1 MNNKKTSIPKKYMIN
16 VSVLSSVI
24 ILVIST
30 IFNQYMTQLFKDVLD
45 PIFSKD
51 LNYENKPD
59 LYYVNR
65 VNVTLLNTKFP
76 LGNIIYNTVMVIIKI
91 VALYYII
98 KNIITYMEK

>member
-1 MNNKKTSIPKKYMIN
+1 MKNKTSIPKKYMIN

-30 IFNQYMTQLFKDVLD
+30 IFNQYMTQLFKDIID

-59 LYYVNR
+59 LYYVNM
-65 VNVTLLNTKFP
+65 VNFTLFNTTFP

-91 VALYYII
+91 IALYYII
-98 KNIITYMEK
+98 KNIISYMES

>member
-1 MNNKKTSIPKKYMIN
+1 MNNKKSSIPKKYMIN

-30 IFNQYMTQLFKDVLD
+30 IFNQYMTQLFKDVID

-65 VNVTLLNTKFP
+65 VNVTILNTTFP

-98 KNIITYMEK
+98 KNIIEYMEK